1 MLNYAYNI
9 CSGTMVARYFF
20 LIKNRRNNNF
30 TLSSGGRCQDVNDAF
45 ENVDKLMEE
54 DSPDAD
60 TSLLPAEMNSRIA
73 ERCIDRSG
81 NMNSAS
87 YADKDIRSSTEHISS
102 KVFILLFET
111 CLTQG

>member
-1 MLNYAYNI
+1 
-9 CSGTMVARYFF
+9 MVVRFF
-20 LIKNRRNNNF
+20 LLTRIEGITIF
-30 TLSSGGRCQDVNDAF
+30 TPSDGGRGQGAAADAF
-45 ENVDKLMEE
+45 ENVEKLMEE

-60 TSLLPAEMNSRIA
+60 TSLLPVEMNSRIA

-87 YADKDIRSSTEHISS
+87 YADKDISSFTEHISS